1 MPIGARD
8 LEHLLVHKFSF
19 ERIPGKKHGKY
30 GLFVGGKRVAT
41 TYLSGLTG
49 DIDDTLLGPIT
60 KQIFVTMNQFKGM
73 KACSIELDAYLAIL
87 RERGRL

>member
-1 MPIGARD
+1 MAIGARE
-8 LEHLLVHKFSF
+8 LEDLLVGKYSF
-19 ERIPGKKHGKY
+19 ERIPGKKHNKY

-49 DIDDTLLGPIT
+49 DIDDTLLGAIT
-60 KQIFVTMNQFKGM
+60 EQMFVTMGQFKGM
-73 KACSIELDAYLAIL
+73 KACHIEPNGYLAIL